1 MSWGSSGEWGFT
13 PWGTGA
19 AAPTPTLI
27 GVSPGLVARRGGD
40 VIRVLGTG
48 FIKPALIEVLDG
60 AVVVG
65 TCYAF
70 EADELNDPKGDDGDL
85 GLFALTRTRIFAH
98 TPALE
103 DGTYD
108 LRITTPGGT
117 SGVLVGALTYELF
130 AEEAKVL
137 KVRQKHSRKWKTQ
150 RRLLTTGEAL
160 T

>member
-1 MSWGSSGEWGFT
+1 MSWGSAGQWGLT

-19 AAPTPTLI
+19 EAPVPTLI
-27 GVSPGLVARRGGD
+27 SASPGLVARRGGD
-40 VIRVLGTG
+40 VITLLGTG
-48 FIKPALIEVLDG
+48 FTRPVTIEVLSG
-60 AVVVG
+60 LVVVG

-70 EADELNDPKGDDGDL
+70 EADILNDDKGDDGDL
-85 GLFALTRTRIFAH
+85 ALFALTSTRIFAH

-117 SGVLVGALTYELF
+117 ATLVGALTYELF

-137 KVRQKHSRKWKTQ
+137 KVRQKMSRKWKTQ
-150 RRLLTTGEAL
+150 RRLLTTSEAL